1 MGFELVVELLIG
13 QSHRFAFNYV
23 FEGIY
28 QFVGDLTVVQ
38 SRCKEDHLDGRFV
51 KVLESVLT

>member
-1 MGFELVVELLIG
+1 MGFELVVELLFG

-38 SRCKEDHLDGRFV
+38 S
-51 KVLESVLT
+51 